1 MYAPMKVVLLICATL
16 ALPIHAKADRL
27 TKLSEVKRGEIS
39 KLSIAGL
46 DFGRSGLF
54 VTAVSDSGGILRM
67 LVWANDETEPR
78 CVVTA
83 GAIKEVATAA
93 LSGKRFVT
101 AVRDSDDNLRVIAW
115 QANEDGRSVHRLG
128 TSVGPKISKLAAAS
142 GAAETVF
149 VATRRSD
156 GKLFVSYFEV
166 VGNSVNPKGNEAYSE
181 VGTIAASSGITN
193 TVALRDSDGKLR
205 LIHFWN
211 SLFRGGV
218 GTGSDISDVRISNN
232 GDGFSGEWFTFSIDE
247 GPTGV
252 RTGAGCTHRRL
263 IGHGLGKL
271 IGWKLENTS
280 LQANFV
286 RAREKQLTDFGGIAK
301 KADLVFLKASSSPR
315 LVTGH
320 LGFDNFCRLLP
331 QDQGKPR
338 LQLTVWDT
346 RAQDDEFVKA
356 ADAHLGGDY
365 TEIGITEIAALGN
378 QQRFAVALR
387 GVRGELKVTV
397 WGINSP

>member
-1 MYAPMKVVLLICATL
+1 
-16 ALPIHAKADRL
+16 
-27 TKLSEVKRGEIS
+27 
-39 KLSIAGL
+39 
-46 DFGRSGLF
+46 LF
-54 VTAVSDSGGILRM
+54 VTAVSDSGGILRV

-78 CVVTA
+78 CVITA
-83 GAIKEVATAA
+83 GTIKEVATAA

-101 AVRDSDDNLRVIAW
+101 AARDSDDHLRVIAW
-115 QANEDGRSVHRLG
+115 RASEDGRSVERLG
-128 TSVGPKISKLAAAS
+128 TTVGPKISKLAAAS
-142 GAAETVF
+142 SAAETVF
-149 VATRRSD
+149 VAARRSD
-156 GKLFVSYFEV
+156 GRLLVSYFEV
-166 VGNSVNPKGNEAYSE
+166 VGNSVNPKGNETYGEAGA
-181 VGTIAASSGITN
+181 VAASSGTTN
-193 TVALRDSDGKLR
+193 TAAIRDSDGKLR

-211 SLFRGGV
+211 PLFRGGL
-218 GTGSDISDVRISNN
+218 GTGGDISDVRISNN

-247 GPTGV
+247 GPASV

-286 RAREKQLTDFGGIAK
+286 RTREKQLTDFGGIAK
-301 KADLVFLKASSSPR
+301 KADLVFLKASSPPR

-338 LQLTVWDT
+338 LQLTVWHTGD
-346 RAQDDEFVKA
+346 QDDEFVKA
-356 ADAHLGGDY
+356 AEAHLGGDY
-365 TEIGITEIAALGN
+365 TEIGITEIAASGN